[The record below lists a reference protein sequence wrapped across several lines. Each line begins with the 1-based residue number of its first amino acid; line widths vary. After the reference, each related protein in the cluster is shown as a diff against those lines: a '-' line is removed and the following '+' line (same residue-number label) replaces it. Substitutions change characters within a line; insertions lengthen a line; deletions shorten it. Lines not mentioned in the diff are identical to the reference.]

1 MGLFTIYDLE
11 WVFAAVFA
19 ILFALVALRGLVIVV
34 GAICMDIEIRL
45 RYRERAEFIENF
57 YRIYHS
63 QQTRIEEDRR
73 KEEEAREA
81 RYETSLV

>member
-19 ILFALVALRGLVIVV
+19 ILFALVALRGLVTVA

-63 QQTRIEEDRR
+63 QQTRIEEELR
-73 KEEEAREA
+73 KEEEARHQA
-81 RYETSLV
+81 SPG

>member
-1 MGLFTIYDLE
+1 MGLFTLYDLE

-57 YRIYHS
+57 YRIYHNE
-63 QQTRIEEDRR
+63 QTRIEEERR

-81 RYETSLV
+81 RYQASLA